1 MNNANENSANVPI
14 LPAQRYYENLPR
26 KVKGDILKALNET
39 IGKKSIVT
47 YYRWFYGQVYP
58 QTIAERNAVAKT
70 MAKYTDCRLTG
81 DELFPK
87 EFPYRGANN

>member
-1 MNNANENSANVPI
+1 MNNANENNANACV

-58 QTIAERNAVAKT
+58 QTIAERNAVAKA
-70 MAKYTDCRLTG
+70 MAKYAGCTLTG
-81 DELFPK
+81 DELFP
-87 EFPYRGANN
+87 EDFPYTGAHN

>member
-1 MNNANENSANVPI
+1 MNNANENSANVSI
-14 LPAQRYYENLPR
+14 LPAQRYY
-26 KVKGDILKALNET
+26 LNET

-58 QTIAERNAVAKT
+58 QTIAERNAVAKA

-81 DELFPK
+81 DELFP
-87 EFPYRGANN
+87 EDFPYRGANN

>member
-1 MNNANENSANVPI
+1 MDNANEIGANAPV
-14 LPAQRYYENLPR
+14 LPAQRYYENLPK
-26 KVKGDILKALNET
+26 KVKGEIMRTLEET
-39 IGKKSIVT
+39 IGKKSKIT
-47 YYRWFYGQVYP
+47 YIRWFYGQVYP